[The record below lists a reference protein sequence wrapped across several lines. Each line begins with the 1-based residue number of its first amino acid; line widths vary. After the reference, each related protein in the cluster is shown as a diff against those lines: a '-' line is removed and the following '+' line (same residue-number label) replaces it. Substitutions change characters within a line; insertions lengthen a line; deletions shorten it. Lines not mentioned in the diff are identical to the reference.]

1 MKRILVTGGA
11 GFIGSHIVDAYVEAG
26 NHVAVVDNLSSGS
39 REFVNPKATF
49 YELDIRSEDIRS
61 IFEKEKPEVVN
72 HLAAQIDVRRSVEE
86 PMFDA
91 EVNIRGSLNVLE
103 SAVKTGV
110 KKLLFASTGGAIY
123 GEPEHLPVSEGYWPR
138 PICHYG
144 AAKYSVEHY
153 IYLYRHLYG
162 IDFTI
167 LRFPNVYGPRQNPHG
182 EAGVCSILIGLMLE
196 GRAPTLFGYGKPL
209 RDYVYVGDIARA
221 NVLALEKGSGE
232 TLNLGSSIGT
242 SVREIFDILKKIL
255 SFPDDP
261 ILKELRP
268 GEICEIYITG
278 ERAWQVL
285 GWSPTVEL
293 KEGLQRTVDYIRTAE
308 AAAGPNR

>member
-1 MKRILVTGGA
+1 MKRLLVTGGA
-11 GFIGSHIVDAYVEAG
+11 GFIGSHIVDAYVETG
-26 NHVAVVDNLSSGS
+26 HHVAVVDNLSSGF

-49 YELDIRSEDIRS
+49 YEMDVRSEDIRS

-91 EVNIRGSLNVLE
+91 DVNIKGSLNVLE
-103 SAVKTGV
+103 CAVKTGV
-110 KKLLFASTGGAIY
+110 KKFLFASTGGAIY
-123 GEPEHLPVSEGYWPR
+123 GEPEILPVSEEYWPR

-196 GRAPTLFGYGKPL
+196 GRAPTLFGFGKPL
-209 RDYVYVGDIARA
+209 RDYVFVGDIARA
-221 NVLALEKGSGE
+221 NVLALDKGSGE
-232 TLNLGSSIGT
+232 TLNLGSGIGT
-242 SVREIFDILKKIL
+242 SVRQIFDVLQGILD
-255 SFPDDP
+255 FPDEP
-261 ILKELRP
+261 MLKELRP
-268 GEICEIYITG
+268 GEIREIYITG
-278 ERAWQVL
+278 ERAREVL
-285 GWSPTVEL
+285 GWSPTVNL
-293 KEGLQRTVDYIRTAE
+293 KEGLQRTVDHIRAAE
-308 AAAGPNR
+308 SATGSNR